1 MSLAMERAAQTYK
14 EVIEDKSLP
23 VEEVKQDSSKLLLDT
38 YVDDGTTGGSPK
50 QVSRM
55 MGTKLVSG
63 QFSGTVP
70 SMAGK
75 VGLKLKTMVSSGS
88 TDAEAIN
95 KLSGAV
101 LEYQ

>member
-1 MSLAMERAAQTYK
+1 MSLSVECTAQTFK
-14 EVIEDKSLP
+14 EVAEDKSLP
-23 VEEVKQDSSKLLLDT
+23 VDEVKQDSSKLLLDT
-38 YVDDGTTGGSPK
+38 YMDDGTTGGSLK

-55 MGTKLVSG
+55 MGTKLKSG

-88 TDAEAIN
+88 TDTEAIN

-101 LEYQ
+101 LR